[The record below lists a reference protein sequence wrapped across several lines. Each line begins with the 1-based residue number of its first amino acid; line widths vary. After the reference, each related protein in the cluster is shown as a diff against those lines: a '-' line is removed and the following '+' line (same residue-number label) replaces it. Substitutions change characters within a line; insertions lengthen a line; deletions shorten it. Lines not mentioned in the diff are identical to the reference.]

1 MKNLKKFNTQQE
13 FNVYKNSDN
22 YILPNVSLI
31 NDVNKSV
38 SYKQRYTKL
47 QYIASTET
55 GGQYISLGNELAMSL
70 KANDEVSIELK
81 YFLQGNGKDNNNQ
94 ATIFTISNQ
103 DYGYMVRR
111 TSGNIH
117 FKASNYLKTYTATYY
132 ENNSQMYRTINVNT
146 CGFTLNN
153 NYDPSSSDMKIISF
167 RKYPITFFVSIGD
180 SPNPYYRYSESRIYY
195 CKIKVNNVL
204 YYDLIPMIDNQ
215 TNQIGLYCNVHN
227 CLYAGQG
234 DESLVYE
241 I

>member
-47 QYIASTET
+47 QYIASTQT
-55 GGQYISLGNELAMSL
+55 GGQYISLGNELTMSL

-103 DYGYMVRR
+103 DFGYMVRR
-111 TSGNIH
+111 SSGNIQ
-117 FKASNYLKTYTATYY
+117 FKSSNNLKTYITTEY
-132 ENNSQMYRTINVNT
+132 NSTSEHYRTINVNT

-153 NYDPSSSDMKIISF
+153 NYDPSSSNANIVKFRTCPIS
-167 RKYPITFFVSIGD
+167 FFVSIGD
-180 SPNPYYRYSESRIYY
+180 SPYRYSESRIYY

>member
-1 MKNLKKFNTQQE
+1 MKHLKLFNNQQE

-47 QYIASTET
+47 QYVASTET

-81 YFLQGNGKDNNNQ
+81 YFLQGYGKDYHHQ

-103 DYGYMVRR
+103 DWGYMVRR
-111 TSGNIH
+111 YSGNIQ
-117 FKASNYLKTYTATYY
+117 FKASNNLKTYITTEY
-132 ENNSQMYRTINVNT
+132 NNSSQIYRTINVNT

-153 NYDPSSSDMKIISF
+153 NYDPSSSDEKIVNF
-167 RKYPITFFVSIGD
+167 RKYPISFFVSIGD
-180 SPNPYYRYSESRIYY
+180 SPYRYSESRIYY

-234 DESLVYE
+234 DESLAYE

>member
-47 QYIASTET
+47 QYIASTQT

-111 TSGNIH
+111 NSGVVH
-117 FKASNYLKTYTATYY
+117 FKASNNLATYTQTSYTNT
-132 ENNSQMYRTINVNT
+132 NNSVYYRTINVNT
-146 CGFTLNN
+146 FGFTLNN
-153 NYDPSSSDMKIISF
+153 NYDTSSSDIKIVNF
-167 RKYPITFFVSIGD
+167 RKYPISFFVSIYD
-180 SPNPYYRYSESRIYY
+180 SLYRYSESRIYY